1 MGEAAVNCPRKNHRS
16 LIVAIIMLLLT
27 SSFLRAQPILSEFMA
42 ANTSV
47 LADADGAFP
56 DWIELHNPDGLPINL
71 TGWYLTDSATNLT
84 KWQFPATVLP
94 AGGYLVVFASNKN
107 RTEPGKELHTNF
119 ALSAGGEYL
128 ALVRPDGVS
137 VASEFAPTFPAQTD
151 NVSYGVLPGPQGGY
165 QGVGFLGTPSP
176 GRANTLGVAGGLS
189 DYVSFSREPGPFSTA
204 FTLSLSGAGAGQV
217 IRYVV
222 TSATAAG
229 TTTDPVATSP
239 EFTEAIT
246 VDRSMLIRAAVFA
259 ADGSSRGPVT
269 TAYFA
274 KLDAS
279 VASFSS
285 QLPVLV
291 LDNLGAGGM
300 AKDGV
305 DHPSWMYVYAPAA
318 AGRPTFLSGPGQITP
333 LTATV
338 RGSSSAEF
346 PKKGYNLKLTDPSG
360 DPKPQPLL
368 DLASHEK
375 WALVAP
381 WSFDQGYINN
391 AYIYALSNR
400 MGRWAPR
407 TRFAEVFFN
416 TGGNSIDSADYAGI
430 YVITD
435 RVEVGSAR
443 VNVTPLAKSD
453 LSPATVTGSYLLKI
467 DDPDPDEFSWRTRR
481 GVPQNGHSSIVLVA
495 PKADDIAPA
504 QTDYIVDYVQQM
516 EDALASDLAAGFS
529 RRTHLDYIDRGSWVD
544 HHILNTFAA
553 NPDAFERSAY
563 FTKDRDGKLKAGP
576 VWDFDRA
583 MGSHWDERSYRHD
596 VWSGLGAV
604 DVWKSGWWGMI
615 AQDPEFIQ
623 DWVDRWQALRRGTLS
638 NSSLLSLV
646 DTQTGEIGLDA
657 ALRDST
663 KWPDNASLRGSYA
676 AQIDY
681 IKYWV
686 TRRAEWIDAQ
696 FSLPPQVANDGT
708 TLTFTA
714 PAGAELIYTLDGS
727 DPRSLGGDI
736 APNAKIS
743 AGPLQVPTTA
753 NVHVRAYRTDLKGVF
768 PSSPWSAAIGDR
780 ASTPLRPA
788 ARIVNISS
796 RALVGSGENALIA
809 GVVVADTHA
818 KRYLARA
825 VGPGLAAFGA
835 SGVVPD
841 PQLSIYTP
849 EGVELF
855 RNNGWLNGPDAALLP
870 TFAKSVGAFP
880 LSPSSLDS
888 ALANRLN
895 AGAYTVQVSTPADQP
910 GIGLAELYE
919 LDANGRTVNLS
930 TRARVRGGE
939 GVMIGGF
946 VVQGPAYKRI
956 LLRAIGPTLAAFGVE
971 TALADTV
978 LTVYSGSTVVASND
992 RWEAAPEVAALK
1004 TATERAGA
1012 FALAANSEDAAL
1024 LLTLPPG
1031 AYTVEVRGKGEAEGV
1046 ALLEIYDVP

>member
-1 MGEAAVNCPRKNHRS
+1 MNCLSKNHQS
-16 LIVAIIMLLLT
+16 LIVAIAMLLFS
-27 SSFLRAQPILSEFMA
+27 SSFLRAQPIISEFMA
-42 ANTSV
+42 SNSSV
-47 LADADGAFP
+47 QADADGAFS
-56 DWIELHNPDGLPINL
+56 DWIELHNPDGLPVDL

-94 AGGYLVVFASNKN
+94 AGGYLLVFASNKN
-107 RTEPGKELHTNF
+107 RTEAGKELHTNF

-137 VASEFAPTFPAQTD
+137 VASDFAPTYPAQVE
-151 NVSYGVLPGPQGGY
+151 NVSYGALVGPQGNY
-165 QGVGFLGTPSP
+165 QGVGFLGSPSP
-176 GRANTLGVAGGLS
+176 GRANTAGTAGSLS
-189 DYVSFSREPGPFSTA
+189 DYVVFSREPGPFSNSFALT
-204 FTLSLSGAGAGQV
+204 LSGATAGQV

-222 TSATAAG
+222 THASAAG
-229 TTTDPVATSP
+229 AAADPVATSP
-239 EFTEAIT
+239 EYVDALT
-246 VDRSMLIRAAVFA
+246 VDRSTLIRAAVFS
-259 ADGSSRGPVT
+259 ADGATRGPVT
-269 TAYFA
+269 TAYYA
-274 KLDAS
+274 KIDATVS
-279 VASFSS
+279 GFTS
-285 QLPVLV
+285 QLPVVV
-291 LDNLGAGGM
+291 LDNLGAGGLV
-300 AKDGV
+300 KDGI
-305 DHPSWMYVYAPAA
+305 DHPSWMYVYAPSAG
-318 AGRPTFLSGPGQITP
+318 GRPTFRSTPGQITP
-333 LTATV
+333 LTTTV

-346 PKKGYNLKLTDPSG
+346 PKKGYNIKLTDANG
-360 DPKPQPLL
+360 DKKAQPIL
-368 DLASHEK
+368 DLPSHEK

-391 AYIYALSNR
+391 AFIYGLSNR

-416 TGGNSIDSADYAGI
+416 TGGNSIDSSDYAGI

-443 VNVTPLAKSD
+443 VDLTTLGKSD
-453 LSPATVTGSYLLKI
+453 VSPATVTGGYILKI
-467 DDPDPDEFSWRTRR
+467 DDADPDEFSWKTRR
-481 GVPQNGHSSIVLVA
+481 GTPQNDHSSIVLVS
-495 PKADDIAPA
+495 PKADDIVPA
-504 QTDYIVDYVQQM
+504 QRDYIVDYVQQM
-516 EDALASDLAAGFS
+516 EDALATDLAGGFAQRS
-529 RRTHLDYIDRGSWVD
+529 YLDFIDRGSWVD

-563 FTKDRDGKLKAGP
+563 FTKDRDGKMKAGP

-596 VWSGLGAV
+596 VWSGIGAV

-638 NSSLLSLV
+638 NASLLALV

-663 KWPDNASLRGSYA
+663 KWPDNASFRGSYA
-676 AQIDY
+676 GQIDY
-681 IKYWV
+681 LKYWV
-686 TRRAEWIDAQ
+686 TRRAEWIDSQ
-696 FSLPPQVANDGT
+696 FSLPPTVANDGA

-714 PAGAELIYTLDGS
+714 PAGAQLVYTLDGS
-727 DPRSLGGDI
+727 DPRSLGGEI
-736 APNAKIS
+736 APNAKIAS
-743 AGPLQVPTTA
+743 ETLQVPANA
-753 NVHVRAYRTDLKGVF
+753 NVHVRAYRADLKGVF

-780 ASTPLRPA
+780 SSSPLRPA

-809 GVVVADTHA
+809 GVVVADSQA

-835 SGVVPD
+835 SGIVPD
-841 PQLSIYTP
+841 PQLSIYAHS
-849 EGVELF
+849 GVELF

-870 TFAKSVGAFP
+870 TYAKSVGAFP
-880 LSPSSLDS
+880 LSPASLDS

-895 AGAYTVQVSTPADQP
+895 AGAYTLQVSTPSDQP

-919 LDANGRTVNLS
+919 LDGNGRTVNLS

-946 VVQGPAYKRI
+946 VIQGPAYKRVLI
-956 LLRAIGPTLAAFGVE
+956 RAIGPTLGAFGVT
-971 TALADTV
+971 TALEDTV
-978 LTVYSGSTVVASND
+978 LTLYSGSTVVATND

-1004 TATERAGA
+1004 TASERAGA

-1024 LLTLPPG
+1024 LITLPPG
-1031 AYTVEVRGKGEAEGV
+1031 AYTVEVRGKGESEGV